1 MSMIKNKKDFA
12 LGFFLSLALLGS
24 LLCVVLQPENQVAH
38 VKDNVFI
45 FTEKA
50 SGRTLTSQH
59 NVITDI
65 GENRTGEF
73 HNSNTTSANGV
84 LWISIG
90 NATAAAGL
98 TQLTT
103 QYGSRFLG
111 TVQNWTNSGDFAY
124 NITYTHMFTET
135 QNINA
140 VGAHWSDTG
149 DGNLYAVANF
159 AGGATT
165 FNNADNL
172 TITWVYTFDCN

>member
-1 MSMIKNKKDFA
+1 MNSKISFI
-12 LGFFLSLALLGS
+12 LGI
-24 LLCVVLQPENQVAH
+24 LLCVCVFTAYTGINYLTATTSYTI
-38 VKDNVFI
+38 KDNVFI
-45 FTEKA
+45 VIERP
-50 SGRTLTSQH
+50 SGTARFSQH

-73 HNSNTTSANGV
+73 HNSNTTSQNGV

-90 NATAAAGL
+90 NATAGTGL
-98 TQLTT
+98 TQLTS

-135 QNINA
+135 QNINCA
-140 VGAHWSDTG
+140 GAHWSNTG

-159 AGGATT
+159 GGGATT
-165 FNNADNL
+165 FNSNDNL
-172 TITWVYTFDCN
+172 TITWVFTFNCN

>member
-1 MSMIKNKKDFA
+1 MIDKKSLV
-12 LGFFLSLALLGS
+12 LGF
-24 LLCVVLQPENQVAH
+24 LLCVALVGALLSASYITTFTTYTI
-38 VKDNVFI
+38 KDNVFI
-45 FTEKA
+45 VIERPSGKA
-50 SGRTLTSQH
+50 TFSSH

-98 TQLTT
+98 TQLTS

-124 NITYTHMFTET
+124 NITYTHMFSET
-135 QNINA
+135 QNINCA
-140 VGAHWSDTG
+140 GAHWADTG
-149 DGNLYAVANF
+149 DNTLYAVANF
-159 AGGATT
+159 GGGATT
-165 FNNADNL
+165 FNSNDNL
-172 TITWVYTFDCN
+172 TITWVFTFNCN